1 MLKAVCTESIPLPHI
16 IERNRQH
23 DWSFSDSALLSWS
36 VFQHELIGSCIH
48 YPEYELNCPD
58 ICYYLKIRLQLVLYI
73 QEKKMLLLCISLQN
87 PLPTSR
93 RDSNSSG
100 IKPTKLVRFM
110 FNSYNADNLAVC
122 CFSICKFLKL
132 TTAIAFCIPL
142 NRDTWV
148 LPFLLH
154 FRSACLTKV
163 LILLHMVENRL
174 INIMKAATV
183 H

>member
-1 MLKAVCTESIPLPHI
+1 MTDHSLTQLCYPDQSSNTSWLDLAFITQNMNSIAQTSAITSKLDCNWFCTY
-16 IERNRQH
+16 R
-23 DWSFSDSALLSWS
+23 
-36 VFQHELIGSCIH
+36 
-48 YPEYELNCPD
+48 
-58 ICYYLKIRLQLVLYI
+58 
-73 QEKKMLLLCISLQN
+73 KKMLLLCISLQN